1 MSLIKFIKFDVVI
14 SPISTLLT
22 FKNNVP
28 FQMHRGPNV
37 DLEDVW
43 QSPDRRLLRHNQCR
57 QAGFSRMKTSNNAV
71 CQSMSAIVQYLI
83 QASRRPSPSPGPPNL
98 SCLQVSPP
106 ATFSYRHFL
115 IDGIQQ
121 FLLSSNLIGTF
132 THTFIGTKGISTIS
146 LDTSISERGT
156 SLIITFLAE
165 QIPLVES

>member
-1 MSLIKFIKFDVVI
+1 
-14 SPISTLLT
+14 
-22 FKNNVP
+22 
-28 FQMHRGPNV
+28 
-37 DLEDVW
+37 
-43 QSPDRRLLRHNQCR
+43 
-57 QAGFSRMKTSNNAV
+57 MKTSNNAV

-83 QASRRPSPSPGPPNL
+83 QASRRPSPGPPNL

>member
-1 MSLIKFIKFDVVI
+1 MENSK
-14 SPISTLLT
+14 
-22 FKNNVP
+22 
-28 FQMHRGPNV
+28 
-37 DLEDVW
+37 
-43 QSPDRRLLRHNQCR
+43 
-57 QAGFSRMKTSNNAV
+57 NAV
-71 CQSMSAIVQYLI
+71 YQSMSAIVQYLI